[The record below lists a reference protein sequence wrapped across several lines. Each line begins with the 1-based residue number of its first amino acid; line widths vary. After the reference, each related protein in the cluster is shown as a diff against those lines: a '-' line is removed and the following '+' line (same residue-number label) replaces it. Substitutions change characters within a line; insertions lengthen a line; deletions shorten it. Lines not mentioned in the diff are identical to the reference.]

1 MGQNNGN
8 NARPKLELG
17 LNEEASVK
25 LLRDKPATGSS
36 NYGPYFLYS
45 IRHDGVEKSWFAP
58 EELHAA
64 IAERGLKA
72 GDEFAIRKV
81 AVQDGKKLSSKL
93 ELVLSSN
100 GKDHSTENAVA
111 GDGLRE
117 SLLQCIRDAVDIVK
131 ESGIQ
136 FSNEELQ
143 KMATALF
150 IQRSRLA

>member
-1 MGQNNGN
+1 MGQNNGSN
-8 NARPKLELG
+8 PRPKLELN
-17 LNEEASVK
+17 LNEEAPVK

-36 NYGPYFLYS
+36 NYGPYYLYS
-45 IRHDGVEKSWFAP
+45 VRHEGVEKSWFAP
-58 EELHAA
+58 EELHAE
-64 IAERGLKA
+64 IAQRGLKSV
-72 GDEFAIRKV
+72 DEFAVRKV
-81 AVQDGKKLSSKL
+81 AVQDGKKLSSRL

-143 KMATALF
+143 KMATTLF